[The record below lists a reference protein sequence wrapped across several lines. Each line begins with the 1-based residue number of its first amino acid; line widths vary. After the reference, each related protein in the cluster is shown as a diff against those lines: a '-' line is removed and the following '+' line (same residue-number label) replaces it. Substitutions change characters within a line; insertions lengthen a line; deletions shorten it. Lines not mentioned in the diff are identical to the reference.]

1 MGWPDAPDPVEISNW
16 RRLDAGLTTS
26 GQPDEAQLA
35 AIRDLG
41 VTTVINL
48 ALHSH
53 PRALPDEAA
62 SLAALGVRYVHI
74 PVEFEAPMEA
84 DYARFREAMASAA
97 GERVHVHCIV
107 NARVSAFLHRL
118 RLETGAAS
126 PEQARAE
133 LESVWRPG
141 GVWARFIGD
150 AAREAEPHLYAG
162 RDY

>member
-1 MGWPDAPDPVEISNW
+1 MDPTDVLNW
-16 RRLDAGLTTS
+16 RRIDDRLTTS

-35 AIRDLG
+35 AIRDAG
-41 VTTVINL
+41 AEVVINL
-48 ALHSH
+48 ALHTH

-62 SLAALGVRYVHI
+62 SVAALGLRYVHI
-74 PVEFEAPMEA
+74 PVEFDDPREKDYRRFVAALAEAEG
-84 DYARFREAMASAA
+84 R
-97 GERVHVHCIV
+97 RVHVHCIV
-107 NARVSAFLHRL
+107 NARVSAFLFRHRT
-118 RLETGAAS
+118 EGGAVA

-150 AAREAEPHLYAG
+150 LRREAEPHLYAG